1 MFRWWQFKR
10 YLARTSGLCKNWIP
24 QIQAPSPSSSRA
36 VEWRDEKRRRPKNES
51 NFFSSE
57 EYVHSMKY
65 PSIRPFRAFACS
77 SFALRFRCQLLCTAV
92 FYKCLLKCAFAMKL
106 IQKKGTNNII
116 PLIKAYIMN
125 LKRTCCCNMKFIFIV
140 NWMRVLVERPK
151 RKRLR
156 NVSTRLRLLAERE
169 KPVAVEIKSRNSRTA
184 KTFNYPIKGRTN
196 WHEESM
202 SASPYK
208 SIRRKRWQKP
218 ERKRRCSREHCRRH
232 CFISLHILVTI
243 IRNDNKKWTSTK
255 IKRWKNTKNL
265 LIRFTLQAM
274 PRFRNVYSF
283 LRSLLRGQ
291 PRVTTWRNL
300 NKFNSLQFEYLIHY
314 GWGVF
319 EGCVTS
325 SGCQLMISEFRF
337 NHYGWT
343 WHRPWWPP
351 GWQL

>member
-1 MFRWWQFKR
+1 
-10 YLARTSGLCKNWIP
+10 
-24 QIQAPSPSSSRA
+24 
-36 VEWRDEKRRRPKNES
+36 
-51 NFFSSE
+51 
-57 EYVHSMKY
+57 
-65 PSIRPFRAFACS
+65 
-77 SFALRFRCQLLCTAV
+77 
-92 FYKCLLKCAFAMKL
+92 
-106 IQKKGTNNII
+106 
-116 PLIKAYIMN
+116 MN
-125 LKRTCCCNMKFIFIV
+125 LKRTCCNMKFIFIV

-156 NVSTRLRLLAERE
+156 NVSTRLRLVAERE

-208 SIRRKRWQKP
+208 SIRRTSWQKP
-218 ERKRRCSREHCRRH
+218 ERKRRCSREHCRSH

-291 PRVTTWRNL
+291 QRVTTWRNL

-314 GWGVF
+314 NWGCSRDGSLHFSLLSNMTPSRMTPQLAAIKITSHSKSEMQSGWYFRWMTRRDVGGSF
-319 EGCVTS
+319 SIDFS
-325 SGCQLMISEFRF
+325 S
-337 NHYGWT
+337 
-343 WHRPWWPP
+343 
-351 GWQL
+351 